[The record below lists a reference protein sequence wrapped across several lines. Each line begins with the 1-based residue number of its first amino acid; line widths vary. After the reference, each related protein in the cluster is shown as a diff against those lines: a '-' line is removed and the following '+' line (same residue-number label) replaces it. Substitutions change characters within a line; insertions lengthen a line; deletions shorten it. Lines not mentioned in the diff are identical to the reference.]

1 MIKCLTLQGEKM
13 DNEGMIMA
21 IETLT
26 KSVDSINNKVDNV
39 QKDVTDI
46 KVGMQSTKDKL
57 EVHEKVICD
66 HELNL
71 KSTECK
77 VNEIQTK
84 INNNQHQGFV
94 DVVKWFFSQP
104 KKRVLW
110 NSILLFIAGLIIAG
124 FILLLIF
131 ILGELGV
138 LPQVVTGLFKVIT

>member
-1 MIKCLTLQGEKM
+1 M

-26 KSVDSINNKVDNV
+26 KSVDSITVKLDNV

-46 KVGMQSTKDKL
+46 KVGMQATKDK
-57 EVHEKVICD
+57 VDFHDKVICD
-66 HELNL
+66 HDNSL
-71 KSTECK
+71 KATNTK
-77 VNEIQTK
+77 VSDIQTK
-84 INNNQHQGFV
+84 IENNQHQGFV

-138 LPQVVTGLFKVIT
+138 LPQVLTGLFKVVV